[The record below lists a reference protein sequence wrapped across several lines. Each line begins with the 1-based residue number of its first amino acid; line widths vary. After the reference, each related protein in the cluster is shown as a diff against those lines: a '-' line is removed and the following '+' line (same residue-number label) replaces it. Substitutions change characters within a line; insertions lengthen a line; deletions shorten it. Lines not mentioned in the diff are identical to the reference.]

1 VKYLRVI
8 EKTQDEQKLL
18 LVKNIVGENK
28 REKTSELNQQK
39 VNKNA
44 LMIIF
49 LYDTHFSLRF
59 KVLITVINCLSSLS
73 LKRRSSISRS

>member
-8 EKTQDEQKLL
+8 IKTQDEQKLL

-44 LMIIF
+44 LMISFYTTRI
-49 LYDTHFSLRF
+49 SLSD
-59 KVLITVINCLSSLS
+59 LIKVINCLSSLS

>member
-1 VKYLRVI
+1 VI
-8 EKTQDEQKLL
+8 EKTQDEQKSL

-44 LMIIF
+44 LMISFYTTRIS
-49 LYDTHFSLRF
+49 LYD
-59 KVLITVINCLSSLS
+59 
-73 LKRRSSISRS
+73 LKC